1 MLSCL
6 TNENEG
12 VGPPLLLKGVVA
24 SVGEV
29 TSVFMVRPLAT
40 IGAGGYIKDSGPE
53 GKMEF
58 SWSDEV
64 ELEWEFKPFLVTIPL
79 LWELVS
85 EWLGLIIN
93 GDIILGNILAE
104 E

>member
-24 SVGEV
+24 SVGEE

-40 IGAGGYIKDSGPE
+40 IGAGGYMKDSEPE
-53 GKMEF
+53 GKKEF

-64 ELEWEFKPFLVTIPL
+64 ELEWELKPFLDPIPL
-79 LWELVS
+79 LELVS

>member
-12 VGPPLLLKGVVA
+12 VGPPLLLNGVGV

-40 IGAGGYIKDSGPE
+40 IGGGGYIKDSDPCGNT
-53 GKMEF
+53 EF
-58 SWSDEV
+58 SWSDEI
-64 ELEWEFKPFLVTIPL
+64 ELEWELKPFLVPIPL
-79 LWELVS
+79 LELVS
-85 EWLGLIIN
+85 EWLGPIIK
-93 GDIILGNILAE
+93 GDIMPGNNLAE